1 MTRFD
6 MRVLV
11 LLGLALLFGG
21 SRAAHAAQ
29 SYDNCTGYITSIP
42 TVIST
47 QGTWCMKQDLATAMT
62 SGSAI
67 TVNTN
72 NVTIDCNNF
81 KLGGLAAG
89 DGTAAWGI
97 RATDRENT
105 TVRHCNIRGF
115 EAGIVLESNFAGSN
129 LVEDNRLGGNTYV
142 GMNIDGDG
150 STIQRNRVF
159 DTGGTTLHNGAYG
172 IIAHYDVDILDN
184 SVSGV
189 VATVGAGGPAVGI
202 QNSFNSGNSINRNRV
217 GGLLADGGGP
227 TYAIYNFSA
236 SNMAIRDNDL
246 FGSGAVGS
254 FGIACQDNNGSA
266 KNNVISHFATAIATC
281 SDDGGNSVHP

>member
-6 MRVLV
+6 LRTLFF
-11 LLGLALLFGG
+11 LTIALLLVGAR
-21 SRAAHAAQ
+21 SAHAAQ
-29 SYDNCTGYITSIP
+29 SYDNCTGFITSVP
-42 TVIST
+42 AVINT
-47 QGTWCMKQDLATAMT
+47 QGTWCLKQDLATAMT

-67 TVNTN
+67 TIATN

-115 EAGIVLESNFAGSN
+115 EVGIVLESNFAGSN

-159 DTGGTTLHNGAYG
+159 DTGGSTLHTGAYG
-172 IIAHYDVDILDN
+172 IVAHYDVDLLDN

-189 VATVGAGGPAVGI
+189 AARAGAGGSAVGI
-202 QNSFNSGNSINRNRV
+202 QNSFNNGNSVNRNRV
-217 GGLLADGGGP
+217 SGLLPDGAGL
-227 TYAIYNFSA
+227 AIAIFNTTA
-236 SNMAIRDNDL
+236 SNIAIRDNDL
-246 FGSGAVGS
+246 FGTGIVGS
-254 FGIACQDNNGSA
+254 VGIACQSSSGSA
-266 KNNVISHFATAIATC
+266 KNNVIGDFATPIQAC